1 MYFYFALDFLLVRTK
16 RVKIWHIILI
26 VAGLFLFHLAFMAA
40 VKVVSPTNYNE
51 LIRVRFRGESGAS
64 TIYTIFKS
72 TQPILFSLDYLLVV
86 FRMLVPLELILMGP
100 KYTIFAIYQIL
111 ITYILIK
118 TIRQYNSI
126 TSNRRIA
133 VAIYLAFL
141 LGSATFEPDFGSW
154 VRHEAVLFPIYL
166 IMAGYKVEENEDEND
181 LSGTL

>member
-1 MYFYFALDFLLVRTK
+1 MFS
-16 RVKIWHIILI
+16 
-26 VAGLFLFHLAFMAA
+26 
-40 VKVVSPTNYNE
+40 KVSQ
-51 LIRVRFRGESGAS
+51 S

-100 KYTIFAIYQIL
+100 KYAIFAIYQIL

-126 TSNRRIA
+126 TNSRRIA

-166 IMAGYKVEENEDEND
+166 IMAGYKTEENDNENN
-181 LSGTL
+181 LSRSL

>member
-1 MYFYFALDFLLVRTK
+1 M
-16 RVKIWHIILI
+16 
-26 VAGLFLFHLAFMAA
+26 
-40 VKVVSPTNYNE
+40 
-51 LIRVRFRGESGAS
+51 
-64 TIYTIFKS
+64 
-72 TQPILFSLDYLLVV
+72 V

-100 KYTIFAIYQIL
+100 KYAIFAIYQIL

-126 TSNRRIA
+126 TNSRRIA

-166 IMAGYKVEENEDEND
+166 IMAGYKTEENDNENN
-181 LSGTL
+181 LSRSL

>member
-1 MYFYFALDFLLVRTK
+1 MY
-16 RVKIWHIILI
+16 
-26 VAGLFLFHLAFMAA
+26 
-40 VKVVSPTNYNE
+40 
-51 LIRVRFRGESGAS
+51 
-64 TIYTIFKS
+64 
-72 TQPILFSLDYLLVV
+72 Q
-86 FRMLVPLELILMGP
+86 
-100 KYTIFAIYQIL
+100 
-111 ITYILIK
+111 LIK